1 MLAKRSRTVYII
13 GQQELTAVMKTKI
26 TAEKIAKLAKVSP
39 STVSRALNPDQAWR
53 ISRTKR
59 EEIRLLSG
67 QYGLQS
73 RSARRAGAFL
83 KTFRVALLLG
93 SMERDLSQGQNLLI
107 RHLCDRLQ
115 ASGYILEL
123 IRVDFSPQKLV
134 ASVKNILKSK
144 EADVYVIGGGL
155 LNGQSLEFL
164 HKISSR
170 LILRLNAHSV
180 HNPYPEF
187 HWLSYFIRDD
197 RETIREA
204 LHSIPRS
211 MLSRLVYF
219 GRNNS
224 SSQAKIAA
232 IRSCGAGLGHDFS
245 AMPSV
250 LFGGNDDIPCSR
262 YYRIARRSVIENY
275 DRLSGFSAFFCSGQ
289 SAYALYDELVAR
301 GRRPGKD
308 FYMITYEWKSPLS
321 PLPDD
326 GINYICYDLDA
337 ESDRLCEQ
345 IFSLIDDPT
354 PHTEV
359 FRPVFIPAQKPAVKI

>member
-1 MLAKRSRTVYII
+1 
-13 GQQELTAVMKTKI
+13 MKQRVTG
-26 TAEKIAKLAKVSP
+26 EQIAKLAKVSP

-53 ISRTKR
+53 ISRAKR

-67 QYGLQS
+67 QFGLRS
-73 RSARRAGAFL
+73 RSARRAGVFL
-83 KTFRVALLLG
+83 KTFRIALLLG
-93 SMERDLSQGQNLLI
+93 SMERDLSQGQNLAI

-134 ASVKNILKSK
+134 SSVKNILRSK

-155 LNGQSLEFL
+155 LKGQSLEFL

-170 LILRLNAHSV
+170 LILRLNAQSV
-180 HNPYPEF
+180 RNPYPEF

-204 LHSIPRS
+204 LRSIPKS
-211 MLSRLVYF
+211 MLSGLVYF
-219 GRNNS
+219 GRDNLS
-224 SSQAKIAA
+224 SRTKIAT
-232 IRSCGAGLGHDFS
+232 IRSCGTALGRDFS
-245 AMPSV
+245 AMPSI
-250 LFGGNDDIPCSR
+250 LFGGNDDIPHDR
-262 YYRIARRSVIENY
+262 YYRIARRIVIENY

-301 GRRPGKD
+301 GRKPGKD
-308 FYMITYEWKSPLS
+308 FHMITYEWKSPLR

-326 GINYICYDLDA
+326 GVNYICYDLDA
-337 ESDRLCEQ
+337 ESDKLCEQ
-345 IFSLIDDPT
+345 IFNLIDDPT
-354 PHTEV
+354 PRTVV
-359 FRPVFIPAQKPAVKI
+359 FKPLFIPAGQEVAAQHEEKL

>member
-1 MLAKRSRTVYII
+1 
-13 GQQELTAVMKTKI
+13 MKERI

-39 STVSRALNPDQAWR
+39 STVSRALNPDQSWR
-53 ISRTKR
+53 ISRAKR

-67 QYGLQS
+67 QYGLRS
-73 RSARRAGAFL
+73 RSARKAGAFL

-93 SMERDLSQGQNLLI
+93 SMERDLSQGQNLMV

-134 ASVKNILKSK
+134 ASVKNILRTK

-170 LILRLNAHSV
+170 LILRLNAQSV

-204 LHSIPRS
+204 LHSIPKA
-211 MLSRLVYF
+211 MLSGLVFF

-224 SSQAKIAA
+224 SSQTKIAA
-232 IRSCGAGLGHDFS
+232 IRSCGADLGHDFS

-250 LFGGNDDIPCSR
+250 LFGGNDDIPCDR
-262 YYRIARRSVIENY
+262 YYRIARRSVIENF

-326 GINYICYDLDA
+326 RINYICYDLDA

-354 PHTEV
+354 PRTVV
-359 FRPVFIPAQKPAVKI
+359 FRPVFVPAQKPAVKI